1 VKARRACW
9 PRLLHEVN
17 AGPDLSQKLTLPVL
31 ADARRAMMRR
41 ASIAGVSRPDLVCC
55 VGNLVGVGLV

>member
-1 VKARRACW
+1 
-9 PRLLHEVN
+9 LLHEVN

-41 ASIAGVSRPDLVCC
+41 ASIAGVSRLDLVCC